1 MQDQP
6 FDNYL
11 NYICGGILPEKKRKA
26 VRKEMLDHLTCERE
40 ELIKLGKSEEDAS
53 NEALAVFGDSGEV
66 RASIT
71 HSHLKDNVFA
81 VAKGF
86 LYFLLSLP
94 VSSFLLILQVLFLI
108 FTFEDDYY
116 IFSFAAFML
125 IMLFVFFISLSE
137 DYIIL
142 PLTAVPPILF
152 QCFFLSYAGV
162 TSLVVIPEIL
172 TGNLLGFLKD
182 IAHYE
187 NAAAPASVVMQ
198 IIFVFLFAVTAVLIS
213 VSSFF
218 RKSRR
223 KNAAS
228 VKRTA
233 KRLSMS
239 LLALIIVTSG
249 ICAFSFLFRLDE
261 SVFDYIKYWHIV
273 PADSEAEIQDILDFY
288 SGKTDES
295 MYPANGYSYKI
306 DYHHDLDSASIITV
320 VYHNGERKGAVGW
333 ENENDD
339 GNVELSSSRFTSSKT
354 LFHEAN
360 GSKVVIS
367 TKNTTGYLVAVP
379 YYSEFDDTFARIKKA
394 RIFRLPLSEDVSIYG
409 TMYTNT
415 YEILLKK

>member
-1 MQDQP
+1 
-6 FDNYL
+6 
-11 NYICGGILPEKKRKA
+11 
-26 VRKEMLDHLTCERE
+26 MLDHLTCERE

-94 VSSFLLILQVLFLI
+94 VSSFLLILQVLFLF
-108 FTFEDDYY
+108 FTFEGDYY

-125 IMLFVFFISLSE
+125 IVLYVFFVSLCE

-152 QCFFLSYAGV
+152 QCFFLSYGGV

-233 KRLSMS
+233 KKLSMS

-261 SVFDYIKYWHIV
+261 SVLDYIEYWHIV

-295 MYPANGYSYKI
+295 VYPANGYSYKI
-306 DYHHDLDSASIITV
+306 SYHHDLDSSSIITD
-320 VYHNGERKGAVGW
+320 VYHNGEMKSVGW
-333 ENENDD
+333 KNDE
-339 GNVELSSSRFTSSKT
+339 GNVELSNSWFTSSKT

-379 YYSEFDDTFARIKKA
+379 YYREFGDTVAISKKA

-409 TMYTNT
+409 TMNTNT